1 MIRRLWDRR
10 AERDPPADT
19 PPASGLPASELPA
32 TLGPFTLIPA
42 DATRDRPQ
50 LLDAYASCR
59 QDDPE
64 LTSRHPDS
72 RQAVIEHEFESRQ
85 LCYPVDFPGVE
96 LFLLTLGTAPAG
108 RIFLQANADH
118 LFLVDLVL
126 LPAFRGQGHGTA
138 LLQDLIR
145 FAHASR
151 RPLRLH
157 VAKNNPRAAALYQ
170 RLGFRPRAELAQ
182 HWLLERPV

>member
-1 MIRRLWDRR
+1 MAMIRRLWDRR
-10 AERDPPADT
+10 AEHDPPAD
-19 PPASGLPASELPA
+19 PPPPSELPA
-32 TLGPFTLIPA
+32 TLGPFSLHPA
-42 DATRDRPQ
+42 DATRDRFR
-50 LLDAYASCR
+50 LLDAYASSR
-59 QDDPE
+59 LDDPD

-85 LCYPVDFPGVE
+85 LSYPVDFPGVQ
-96 LFLLTLGTAPAG
+96 LFLLTHGTTPAG
-108 RIFLQANADH
+108 RIYLQTSADH

-170 RLGFRPRAELAQ
+170 RLGFQPIAELAQ